1 MGYISPMPEA
11 PDLEVIKD
19 YLNANLKDATVESCK
34 ILRPTV
40 VRSLA
45 EEITGDLPG
54 RTFLDAQRRGK
65 FLTLRFS
72 GGRSLVINPMLT
84 GALQHC
90 QASVRVQKKTCVSLG
105 LGGGMDLRYLDDRQM
120 GKVYYIRNGEPGDN
134 GEAGGDAQ
142 DELVPQY
149 TGLGPDVLSGITL
162 EDFRDRLKKFN
173 GEIKGVL
180 TRGAFISGIGNAY
193 SDEILFAA
201 GISPFKKCRALN
213 PEELETL
220 HTQCRQVLEEATETL
235 RERMGSDIHKKVR
248 DFLQVH
254 NKGGQPCPKCGGN
267 ITQLNAN
274 QRITSYC
281 RHCQPGLLIRN

>member
-1 MGYISPMPEA
+1 MRYISVMPEA

-19 YLNANLKDATVESCK
+19 YLNAELKHAPVESCTV
-34 ILRPTV
+34 LRPTV

-45 EEITGDLPG
+45 AEVTSDLPG
-54 RTFLDAQRRGK
+54 RSFLDAQRRGK

-90 QASVRVQKKTCVSLG
+90 RENDRVQKATCMVLG
-105 LGGGMDLRYLDDRQM
+105 VGGGMELRYLDGRQM
-120 GKVYYIRNGEPGDN
+120 GKVYYIRNGED
-134 GEAGGDAQ
+134 EAGGEAQ
-142 DELVPQY
+142 DGQVPQY
-149 TGLGPDVLSGITL
+149 TGLGPDVLSGITF
-162 EDFRDRLKKFN
+162 EDFQARLKKFN

-201 GISPFKKCRALN
+201 GISPFKKCRALK
-213 PEELETL
+213 PEELQTL
-220 HTQCRQVLEEATETL
+220 HLQCRRVLEEATETL
-235 RERMGSDIHKKVR
+235 RSRMGSDIHKKVR
-248 DFLQVH
+248 DFLKVH
-254 NKGGQPCPKCGGN
+254 NKGGQPCPNCGSN

-274 QRITSYC
+274 QRVTSYC
-281 RHCQPGLLIRN
+281 RHCQPGFLVRN

>member
-1 MGYISPMPEA
+1 MGYINAMPEA

-19 YLNANLKDATVESCK
+19 YLNAELTDAVVESCK
-34 ILRPTV
+34 VLRPTV

-45 EEITGDLPG
+45 AEVTDDLPG

-72 GGRSLVINPMLT
+72 AGRSLVINPMLT

-90 QASVRVQKKTCVSLG
+90 QEGVRILKKTCVTLG
-105 LGGGMDLRYLDDRQM
+105 LAGGMDLRYLDDRQM
-120 GKVYYIRNGEPGDN
+120 GKVYYIRNGESREPGD
-134 GEAGGDAQ
+134 AGDAQ
-142 DELVPQY
+142 DGQVPQY
-149 TGLGPDVLSGITL
+149 TGLGPDVPSGIPFEEFQT
-162 EDFRDRLKKFN
+162 RLKKFN

-193 SDEILFAA
+193 TDEILFAA
-201 GISPFKKCRALN
+201 GISPFKKCRALK
-213 PEELETL
+213 PEELLVL
-220 HTQCRQVLEEATETL
+220 HTQCRQVLEEATEVL
-235 RERMGSDIHKKVR
+235 RLRMGSDIHKKVR
-248 DFLQVH
+248 DFLKVH

-267 ITQLNAN
+267 IPQLNAN
-274 QRITSYC
+274 QHITSYC

>member
-1 MGYISPMPEA
+1 MPEA
-11 PDLEVIKD
+11 PDLEVVKD
-19 YLNANLKDATVESCK
+19 YLNANLKDALVESCK
-34 ILRPTV
+34 VLRPTV

-45 EEITGDLPG
+45 AEVTGDLPG
-54 RTFLDAQRRGK
+54 RSFLDAQRRGK

-90 QASVRVQKKTCVSLG
+90 PESERVQKKTCVVLG
-105 LGGGMDLRYLDDRQM
+105 LGSGMELRYLDDRQM
-120 GKVYYIRNGEPGDN
+120 GKVYYIRNGEHGDGVKN
-134 GEAGGDAQ
+134 GGAQ
-142 DELVPQY
+142 DEQVPQY
-149 TGLGPDVLSGITL
+149 TSLGPDVLSGITF
-162 EDFRDRLKKFN
+162 EEFQTRLKRFN

-201 GISPFKKCRALN
+201 GISPFKKCRALK
-213 PEELETL
+213 PEELLTL
-220 HTQCRQVLEEATETL
+220 HSQCRRVLEEATETL
-235 RERMGSDIHKKVR
+235 RSRMGSDIHKKIR
-248 DFLQVH
+248 DFLKVH

-267 ITQLNAN
+267 ITQLNSN

-281 RHCQPGLLIRN
+281 RHCQPGLLVRN

>member
-1 MGYISPMPEA
+1 MPEA
-11 PDLEVIKD
+11 PDLEVIKE
-19 YLNANLKDATVESCK
+19 YLNANLKDAPVESCTV
-34 ILRPTV
+34 LRPTV

-45 EEITGDLPG
+45 AEVTGDLPG
-54 RTFLDAQRRGK
+54 RSFLDAQRRGK

-90 QASVRVQKKTCVSLG
+90 PESERVQKKTCVVLG
-105 LGGGMDLRYLDDRQM
+105 LGGGMELRYLDGRQM
-120 GKVYYIRNGEPGDN
+120 GKVYYIRNGEDRDN
-134 GEAGGDAQ
+134 GEAQ
-142 DELVPQY
+142 DEQVPQY
-149 TGLGPDVLSGITL
+149 TSLGPDVLSGITF
-162 EDFRDRLKKFN
+162 EDFQARLKKFN

-201 GISPFKKCRALN
+201 GISPFKKCRALK
-213 PEELETL
+213 PEELRTL
-220 HTQCRQVLEEATETL
+220 HMQCRQVLEEAIETL
-235 RERMGSDIHKKVR
+235 RSRMGSDIHKKVR
-248 DFLQVH
+248 DFLKVH

-281 RHCQPGLLIRN
+281 RHCQPGLLVRN